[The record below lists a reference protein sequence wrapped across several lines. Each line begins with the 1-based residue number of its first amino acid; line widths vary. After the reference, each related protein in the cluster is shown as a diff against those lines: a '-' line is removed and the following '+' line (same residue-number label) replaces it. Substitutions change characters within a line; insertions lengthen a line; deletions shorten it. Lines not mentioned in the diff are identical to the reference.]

1 MKSKIITTLLVVVVL
16 AALGYKLAT
25 NAELAKNKAY
35 IPDPSKSVIVKAYP
49 VQSKELNYDF
59 EYSGQFVANRE
70 VMLIPQAQGEVK
82 QIFFTE
88 GDQVSQG
95 KVLLQVDDELLQS
108 QHIAAK
114 ANYDNAKTNYERYK
128 NASTSDG
135 ISKMQV
141 DGAYL
146 ALKTAESQMRQ
157 LEIAIRK
164 CKLTAPF
171 AGTITMRDVE
181 PGAVV
186 GGAPVARLTDVSS
199 LKLEV
204 KVPESDIIHFSKGA
218 EVIIHNELF
227 NETHFTG
234 KIDFVSD
241 RGDESHNYVVKAK
254 VVNNAKVKLK
264 AGMFGT
270 ISLNKKMDVKT
281 LLIPRSALLGS
292 AKKPQVY
299 VVENNKANLRD
310 IIPGRSNTTEIEV
323 LSGLQV
329 GENVVVSGQINL
341 VDGSNVQVAK

>member
-1 MKSKIITTLLVVVVL
+1 MKSKIITVIIVVVVL
-16 AALGYKLAT
+16 AALGYKLAV

-35 IPDPSKSVIVKAYP
+35 IPDASKSVIVKAYT
-49 VQSKELNYDF
+49 VEEKELKYNF
-59 EYSGQFVANRE
+59 EYSGRFIANRE

-82 QIFFTE
+82 QVFFNE

-108 QHIAAK
+108 QHMAAK
-114 ANYDNAKTNYERYK
+114 ANYENAKTNYERFNK
-128 NASTSDG
+128 ASSSEG

-146 ALKTAESQMRQ
+146 ALKSAESQMRQ

-164 CKLTAPF
+164 SKLTAPF
-171 AGTITMRDVE
+171 SGTITMRDVE

-186 GGAPVARLTDVSS
+186 GGVPVARLTDVSS

-204 KVPESDIIHFSKGA
+204 KVPESDIIYFSEGA
-218 EVIIHNELF
+218 EVSVHNELF
-227 NETHFTG
+227 KDTRFSG

-241 RGDESHNYVVKAK
+241 RGDESHNYVVK
-254 VVNNAKVKLK
+254 VRVMNNSKVKLK
-264 AGMFGT
+264 AGMFGS
-270 ISLNKKMDVKT
+270 ISLNKKMDVKS

-299 VVENNKANLRD
+299 VVENGKSMLREVT
-310 IIPGRSNTTEIEV
+310 PGRSNTTEIEV
-323 LSGLQV
+323 LSGLKA
-329 GENVVVSGQINL
+329 GESVVVSGQINL